1 MAYRK
6 NILLTETEKKVI
18 RTAGIRA
25 RDILAPEQRE
35 EYSRRIVEALLATPE
50 YRKARTVMV
59 YRAVRGEVSLEDL
72 INDPSAAEKRLV
84 YPRCVDKVTMTAL
97 EPVDKSSWTIGSF
110 GIAEPD
116 PGQSVEIDPAEIDLV
131 ICPCTAFDQEGNRT
145 GMGAGYYDRFLEKCS
160 RAVIFAVA
168 FEVQKAD
175 RIPPGAWDRP
185 MDRVYTEKGSC
196 PAAPP
201 SFKNVIQA

>member
-6 NILLTETEKKVI
+6 SILLTETDKNTI

-25 RDILAPEQRE
+25 RDALAPEQRE
-35 EYSRRIVEALLATPE
+35 EYSRRIVEAILASPE
-50 YRKARTVMV
+50 YGNAGTVML
-59 YRAVRGEVSLEDL
+59 YRAVRGEVNLEGL

-84 YPRCVDKVTMTAL
+84 YPRCVDKMTMIAL
-97 EPVDKSSWTIGSF
+97 EPVDKGSWTTGSF
-110 GIAEPD
+110 GISEPD
-116 PGQSVEIDPAEIDLV
+116 LHRSTEVDPAEIDLV
-131 ICPCTAFDQEGNRT
+131 ICPCTAFDEDRNRT

-175 RIPPGAWDRP
+175 RIPAEVWDRP
-185 MDRVYTEKGSC
+185 MDRIYTEKGSL
-196 PAAPP
+196 
-201 SFKNVIQA
+201 

>member
-6 NILLTETEKKVI
+6 SILLTETDKNTI

-25 RDILAPEQRE
+25 RDALAPEQRE
-35 EYSRRIVEALLATPE
+35 EYSRRIVEAILASPE
-50 YRKARTVMV
+50 YGNAGTVML
-59 YRAVRGEVSLEDL
+59 YRAVRGEVSLEGL

-84 YPRCVDKVTMTAL
+84 YPRCVDKMTMIAL
-97 EPVDKSSWTIGSF
+97 EPVDKGSWTTGSF
-110 GIAEPD
+110 GISEPD
-116 PGQSVEIDPAEIDLV
+116 LHRSTEVDPAEIDLV
-131 ICPCTAFDQEGNRT
+131 ICPCTAFDEDRNRT

-175 RIPPGAWDRP
+175 RIPAEVWDRP
-185 MDRVYTEKGSC
+185 MDRIYTEKGSL
-196 PAAPP
+196 
-201 SFKNVIQA
+201 